1 MAPSAPSERAG
12 PARPAPGSDPAGIAE
27 IFRAESGRSIATL
40 VRLFGDIDIA
50 EEAVQDAF
58 AVAIEKWPAAGL
70 PPNPGAWITT
80 TARNRAIDRLRRES
94 SRHDRHAQAALVQA
108 TMHEGDREP
117 IEPVGP
123 VSDDRLRLIFT
134 CCHPALAPTAQIALT
149 LRLLGGLQ
157 TPEIARAFLVPEP
170 TMAARIT
177 RAKKKIAAAKI
188 PYRVPGD
195 AELPDRL
202 RPVLAVVYLVFN
214 EGYTA
219 SAGDELIRADLC
231 AEAIRL
237 ARLLAQL
244 MPDEAE
250 VLGLLGLLLLT
261 ESRRA
266 ARTAA
271 DGSLVLLPDQD
282 RSRWDRD
289 LIAEGQRL
297 VRACLRRNQPGPYQ
311 IQAAV
316 GAVHSEALTA
326 ADTDWGQILALYDQ
340 LLAVAPTPVVALNRA
355 VALAEVKGPAAALAE
370 VDALDLTGYHLFH
383 STRADLLSRLGRHA
397 EAASAFDAARDLAA
411 NAAERTFLEGRA
423 AAARTGPA
431 EGARA
436 QNPQ

>member
-1 MAPSAPSERAG
+1 MDIAG
-12 PARPAPGSDPAGIAE
+12 
-27 IFRAESGRSIATL
+27 IFRAESGRSVATL

-58 AVAIEKWPAAGL
+58 TTALERWPSAGL

-94 SRHDRHAQAALVQA
+94 SRHDRHAQAALVRA
-108 TMHEGDREP
+108 ADEP

-134 CCHPALAPTAQIALT
+134 CCHPALAPAAQIALT

-177 RAKKKIAAAKI
+177 RAKKKIAAARI

-214 EGYTA
+214 EGYIA
-219 SAGDELIRADLC
+219 SSGDELVRADLC

-237 ARLLAQL
+237 ARLLARL
-244 MPDEAE
+244 MPDEPE
-250 VLGLLGLLLLT
+250 VIGLLALLLLT

-266 ARTAA
+266 ARTAPRGTGA
-271 DGSLVLLPDQD
+271 QVKPASLVLLPDQD
-282 RSRWDRD
+282 RTRWDRD
-289 LIAEGQRL
+289 LIAEGQML

-311 IQAAV
+311 IQAAIN
-316 GAVHSEALTA
+316 AVHSDAPPA
-326 ADTDWGQILALYDQ
+326 ADTDWAQILALYDQ
-340 LLAVAPTPVVALNRA
+340 LLAVSPTPVVALNRA

-370 VDALDLTGYHLFH
+370 IDGLDLGGYHLFH
-383 STRADLLSRLGRHA
+383 STRADLLARLGRHA
-397 EAASAFDAARDLAA
+397 EAAAAYDTAHDLAS
-411 NAAERTFLEGRA
+411 NAAERAFLEGRA
-423 AAARTGPA
+423 AAARRQTG
-431 EGARA
+431 
-436 QNPQ
+436 